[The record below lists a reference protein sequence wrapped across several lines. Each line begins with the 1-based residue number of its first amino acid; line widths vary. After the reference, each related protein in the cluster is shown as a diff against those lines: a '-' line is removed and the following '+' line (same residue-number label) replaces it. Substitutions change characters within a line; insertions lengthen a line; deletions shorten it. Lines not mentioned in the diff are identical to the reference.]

1 MPEPTSSLSDGWRHT
16 PWREIFRIIA
26 PFWLYVA
33 LANVLTGL
41 LLNGGMDWPYVA
53 SRGLQHL
60 LLLPLLLLCYRLALI
75 IGWPATG
82 RLRAALLQLALGVA
96 FALSTRFV
104 VWVTF
109 SLVMWDPAWMTSAT
123 MELVPELRMIGIA
136 FLIFFLPYW
145 AGLALLLGVLSYRR
159 LRDVTL
165 RAAHVESEYVKARLQ
180 VLHGQI
186 NPHFLFNTLHSVH
199 GLIDEQPAVARTM
212 LVRLSDLLRRSLQQG
227 PREESGQGQIELA
240 EEVELTRTYL
250 EIQQMR
256 FSDRLQFDIQVD
268 NALAHARVPVF
279 ILQPLVEN
287 AIKHG
292 IGGES
297 ERVVVRIRARAHGG
311 MLELEVANTASR
323 PSQGVREFGVGLSN
337 TTERLRTLYGERA
350 SLSFERPA
358 DNGFI
363 VRVRLP
369 FEAESAQAA

>member
-53 SRGLQHL
+53 SRVLQHL

-82 RLRAALLQLALGVA
+82 RLRAALLQLALGIA

-268 NALAHARVPVF
+268 NALARARVPVF
-279 ILQPLVEN
+279 ILQPLAEN

-297 ERVVVRIRARAHGG
+297 ERVVVRIRARTHGG
-311 MLELEVANTASR
+311 LLELEVANTASR
-323 PSQGVREFGVGLSN
+323 PAQGVREFGVGLTN